1 MEPRLLPPPHV
12 TMVTKSAVQVISPGE
27 KTAEV
32 KLLLLDSV
40 R

>member
-12 TMVTKSAVQVISPGE
+12 TMVTKPTVQVISPGG

-32 KLLLLDSV
+32 RLLLLDSV